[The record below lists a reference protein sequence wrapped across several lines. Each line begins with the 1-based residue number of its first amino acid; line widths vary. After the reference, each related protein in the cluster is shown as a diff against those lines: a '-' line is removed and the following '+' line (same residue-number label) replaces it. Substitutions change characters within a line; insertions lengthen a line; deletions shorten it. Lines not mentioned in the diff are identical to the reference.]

1 MTTLKAARAATT
13 TVLSDALA
21 TQTTVYGYEARP
33 GGLTTPTAVTVA
45 TAGITDTDWQLVV
58 RVYVTMRGGDFAAA
72 QDTLDDLTTATDTA
86 LDGTTVPRSTW
97 QVQYVDDLECL
108 VASTVVSY
116 PRDDWSI

>member
-1 MTTLKAARAATT
+1 
-13 TVLSDALA
+13 
-21 TQTTVYGYEARP
+21 
-33 GGLTTPTAVTVA
+33 
-45 TAGITDTDWQLVV
+45 
-58 RVYVTMRGGDFAAA
+58 MRGGDFAAA